1 MRVFVL
7 TRHGESTL
15 NVERLVNGDPTRPGP
30 LTEAGREAAR
40 RLGAQV
46 AGLPIELCVH
56 TRFARTRETAELALA
71 GREVPF
77 LVEPLLDDVDVGNLD
92 GEPVDAYRA
101 WKDAHVRSDAF
112 PGGESLDDAARR
124 YARAFR
130 SLLARAERVTL
141 VVTHEI
147 PLRYALNAAAGSDEL
162 DGPAHLI
169 ANAVPYLFDD
179 LSLERAAGRIESLV
193 GGAANS

>member
-15 NVERLVNGDPTRPGP
+15 NVARVVNGDPARPGP
-30 LTEAGREAAR
+30 LTDAGREAAR
-40 RLGAQV
+40 RLGTQL
-46 AGLPIELCVH
+46 AGLPVELCVH
-56 TRFARTRETAELALA
+56 TRFERTRETAQLALA
-71 GREVPF
+71 GRDVPF
-77 LVEPLLDDVDVGNLD
+77 LVEPLLDDVDVGDLD
-92 GEPVDAYRA
+92 GEPVDAYRD
-101 WKDAHVRSDAF
+101 WKDSHARNDAF

-130 SLLARAERVTL
+130 ALLARRERVTL
-141 VVTHEI
+141 VVAHEI

-169 ANAVPYLFDD
+169 ANAVPYLFDET
-179 LSLERAAGRIESLV
+179 SLERAAGRIESLV
-193 GGAANS
+193 GGASDS